1 MGLLKDKVI
10 LITGAGR
17 GIGRDFA
24 LACAKHG
31 AKVVVNDYGAN
42 TKGTDIEGSPAS
54 DVVNEVE
61 AMGGCALA
69 DNSDVSNFSSVEEM
83 FENTIKNFGKMLF
96 AQEHFLLKDIDCFGY
111 I

>member
-1 MGLLKDKVI
+1 MGILTDKVV

-31 AKVVVNDYGAN
+31 AKVLVNDYGAN

-54 DVVNEVE
+54 EVVKEIE
-61 AMGGCALA
+61 ASGGHAWRQQCRKRRR
-69 DNSDVSNFSSVEEM
+69 DE
-83 FENTIKNFGKMLF
+83 
-96 AQEHFLLKDIDCFGY
+96 
-111 I
+111 